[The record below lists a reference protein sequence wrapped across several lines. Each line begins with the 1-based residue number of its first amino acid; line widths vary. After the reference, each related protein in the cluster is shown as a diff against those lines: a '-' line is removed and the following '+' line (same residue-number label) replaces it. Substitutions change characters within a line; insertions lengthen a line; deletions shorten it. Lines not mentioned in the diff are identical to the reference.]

1 MKIFITGGAGF
12 IGCNLADYHLKR
24 GDRVIIFDNLSRKG
38 TEMNLAWLRERHGD
52 LLTFVRGDIR
62 DFEALRAAIPPD
74 AARVYHMAGQVAVTT
89 SVANPREDFECNA
102 LGTFNVLEAVRAVAP
117 QAILFYAS
125 TNKVYGGMEEIA
137 IVEEATRYRYRDF
150 PLGIPESQPL
160 DFHSPYGCCYSEDTD
175 ILTRAGWKK
184 FYELTPEDEVLTYNL
199 ERRIAQY
206 QKPTSYFAYPYKG
219 KMYVQ
224 TNRRL
229 RTCVTPNHKMLVA
242 WDCDHNGLKNPRLLE
257 AQSIEGKPMSYLL
270 AADVEEED
278 NAPTMFVLPE
288 VKPDK
293 RYGHYFPARP
303 IPMEDWLRFLGWY
316 ISEGHC
322 REDQRTGNCTVTLTT
337 YYRVDEALA
346 VMRAIGLSP
355 VVNKHHVTAT
365 SRQLYEY
372 VKSLGKSRDRYI
384 PADIKKLN
392 RGHLLILLKSLL
404 DGDGNQQNKNSWR
417 YTTVSRQLADDIQEI
432 ALKCGMASSV
442 TRDKWGFYRV
452 YISTTRTARCNLGK
466 NRSTWVDYEGQ
477 VYCVEVPNSIVM
489 VRQNGHAYFSGNSKG
504 AGDQYVRDY
513 ARIYGMRTV
522 VFRQSCLAADQPVLT
537 PFGLKP
543 IAALQPGDIVHNGEG
558 WTRVR
563 HVEQTGVKPVR
574 RLATMGGLQVT
585 LTADHLVFRPH
596 GLFSCRNLAY
606 GDFLA
611 VLPEARYAPVWEA
624 VPDQVLTPEVYLAA
638 VQERTNDQRC
648 LNEARRIAA
657 RLLPLQGDR
666 LLAIAE
672 VVGWLFGDGHLGI
685 HKRQTRESPSYTVQY
700 FGSESELSELSRWL
714 YWLGLPT
721 GSVIR
726 WDATSR
732 LPSGHLIEGRA
743 CRIQQQS
750 IPIFTLFEMLGVPVG
765 DKVRVDYGLPDWIA
779 RGHRLVK
786 RAFLRGFLGAELT
799 RVNANSSLA
808 PSFAQSKDVSHLE
821 SGRRWIEQLRALLAE
836 FGIQTSCFEAEPVEY
851 KRGTTVQ
858 ITVRLLGGNE
868 LWPKLAAIGY
878 AFSKE
883 RSERLNGLLRWQWT
897 HTTTDWFEQ
906 AYKLYRADGMLFWDG
921 MMRAEE
927 LDEQPVYDLEVEADN
942 HLFVAGGVQVS
953 NCIFGTRQ
961 FGVEDQGWVAHFCIA
976 ARLGR
981 PIIIYGDGKQ
991 VRDVLWI
998 DDLIAAYEAAAAHID
1013 VAAGQI
1019 YNIGGGPEN
1028 TMSIWAEFGPLLE
1041 TLAGHPIPVSY
1052 AGWRPGDQLVYISD
1066 IRKAER
1072 ELGWRPL
1079 VSVDAGIRRLWRWV
1093 DSNPGLF

>member
-52 LLTFVRGDIR
+52 RLTFVRGDIR
-62 DFEALRAAIPPD
+62 DFDTLRAAIPPD

-125 TNKVYGGMEEIA
+125 TNKVYGGMEEVA

-278 NAPTMFVLPE
+278 NNPTMFVLPE
-288 VKPDK
+288 VKPDE
-293 RYGHYFPARP
+293 RYGHYLPARS

-355 VVNKHHVTAT
+355 VVDKHHITAT

-404 DGDGNQQNKNSWR
+404 DGDGNQQSKNSWR

-466 NRSTWVDYEGQ
+466 NRSTWIDYEGQ
-477 VYCVEVPNSIVM
+477 VYCVEVPNSVVM

-522 VFRQSCLAADQPVLT
+522 VFRQS
-537 PFGLKP
+537 
-543 IAALQPGDIVHNGEG
+543 
-558 WTRVR
+558 
-563 HVEQTGVKPVR
+563 
-574 RLATMGGLQVT
+574 
-585 LTADHLVFRPH
+585 
-596 GLFSCRNLAY
+596 
-606 GDFLA
+606 
-611 VLPEARYAPVWEA
+611 
-624 VPDQVLTPEVYLAA
+624 
-638 VQERTNDQRC
+638 
-648 LNEARRIAA
+648 
-657 RLLPLQGDR
+657 
-666 LLAIAE
+666 
-672 VVGWLFGDGHLGI
+672 
-685 HKRQTRESPSYTVQY
+685 
-700 FGSESELSELSRWL
+700 
-714 YWLGLPT
+714 
-721 GSVIR
+721 
-726 WDATSR
+726 
-732 LPSGHLIEGRA
+732 
-743 CRIQQQS
+743 
-750 IPIFTLFEMLGVPVG
+750 
-765 DKVRVDYGLPDWIA
+765 
-779 RGHRLVK
+779 
-786 RAFLRGFLGAELT
+786 
-799 RVNANSSLA
+799 
-808 PSFAQSKDVSHLE
+808 
-821 SGRRWIEQLRALLAE
+821 
-836 FGIQTSCFEAEPVEY
+836 
-851 KRGTTVQ
+851 
-858 ITVRLLGGNE
+858 
-868 LWPKLAAIGY
+868 
-878 AFSKE
+878 
-883 RSERLNGLLRWQWT
+883 
-897 HTTTDWFEQ
+897 
-906 AYKLYRADGMLFWDG
+906 
-921 MMRAEE
+921 
-927 LDEQPVYDLEVEADN
+927 
-942 HLFVAGGVQVS
+942 
-953 NCIFGTRQ
+953 CIFGTRQ

-1041 TLAGHPIPVSY
+1041 TLAGHPIPVTY

-1079 VSVDAGIRRLWRWV
+1079 VSVVEGIEKLWDWV
-1093 DSNPGLF
+1093 DQNPALFR